1 MDSDSRTWD
10 RLYLLLA
17 EDNPDQTVYGY
28 RVDAAGNAIKPYLFC
43 WYMHGDL
50 LESIRSRYGGGEYR
64 LLIRQGRTMVFSGH
78 IGLAAPL
85 SGTRRY

>member
-50 LESIRSRYGGGEYR
+50 VESIRGRYGGGVYR
-64 LLIRQGRTMVFSGH
+64 LLIRHGRKMVFSGH
-78 IGLAAPL
+78 IALAASP
-85 SGTRRY
+85 SGIRRY